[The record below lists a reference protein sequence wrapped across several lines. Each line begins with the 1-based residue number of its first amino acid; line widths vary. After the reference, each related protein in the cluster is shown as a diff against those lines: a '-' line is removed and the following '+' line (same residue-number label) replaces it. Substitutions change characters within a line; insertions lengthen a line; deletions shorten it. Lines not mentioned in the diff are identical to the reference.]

1 MHLLG
6 IPGFGNLVIHR
17 IHIVVAVYIYIGS
30 IRDLE
35 RLSKEVIIDVGYTG
49 YSEKE
54 ARQG

>member
-17 IHIVVAVYIYIGS
+17 IHIIVAVYIYIGGV
-30 IRDLE
+30 RDLE
-35 RLSKEVIIDVGYTG
+35 WFSKEVIIDVGYTG